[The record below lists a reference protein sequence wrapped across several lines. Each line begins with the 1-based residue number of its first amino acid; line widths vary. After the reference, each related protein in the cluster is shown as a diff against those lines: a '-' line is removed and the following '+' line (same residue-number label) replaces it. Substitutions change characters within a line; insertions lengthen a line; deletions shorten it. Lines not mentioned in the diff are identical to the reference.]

1 MDIYRK
7 CIIFDKDQEKVTTES
22 FLKYSKPIFLYIA
35 DRKKEN
41 SQIEAD
47 DIKDKEDL
55 LKYLNEKYN
64 VYHNMEFLQGLF
76 LSCNAPK
83 LYEICL
89 KYARARGNDMRF
101 FEKKI
106 LEEGKMVH
114 EQYFKTVDKLIIV
127 HVSNHT

>member
-1 MDIYRK
+1 MIK
-7 CIIFDKDQEKVTTES
+7 IGNFFIES
-22 FLKYSKPIFLYIA
+22 FLKYGKHIFLYIA

-64 VYHNMEFLQGLF
+64 VYQNVEFLQGLF
-76 LSCNAPK
+76 LSCNAPT

-89 KYARARGNDMRF
+89 KYAKARGNDVRF

-106 LEEGKMVH
+106 LKEGKTLMH
-114 EQYFKTVDKLIIV
+114 SILKLLR
-127 HVSNHT
+127 N